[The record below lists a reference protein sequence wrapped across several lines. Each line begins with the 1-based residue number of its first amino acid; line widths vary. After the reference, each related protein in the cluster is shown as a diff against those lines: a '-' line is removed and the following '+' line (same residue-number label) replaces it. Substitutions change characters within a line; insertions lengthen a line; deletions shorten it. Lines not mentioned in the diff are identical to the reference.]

1 MGPEQLS
8 LVLTLLDN
16 MGRVVYTGQAMTN
29 ERVQFSEKL
38 TAGVYHWRVKSV
50 RGDFQLSWVIQ

>member
-1 MGPEQLS
+1 
-8 LVLTLLDN
+8 
-16 MGRVVYTGQAMTN
+16 VVYTGQAMTN